1 MHCERSIRH
10 FALEWIVDSMLIHA
24 FLARN
29 CAGVLGRV
37 RAPFVDSDQK
47 DVDFVSEDYTT
58 VMAA

>member
-1 MHCERSIRH
+1 MSDYL
-10 FALEWIVDSMLIHA
+10 ALEWIVDSMLIHA